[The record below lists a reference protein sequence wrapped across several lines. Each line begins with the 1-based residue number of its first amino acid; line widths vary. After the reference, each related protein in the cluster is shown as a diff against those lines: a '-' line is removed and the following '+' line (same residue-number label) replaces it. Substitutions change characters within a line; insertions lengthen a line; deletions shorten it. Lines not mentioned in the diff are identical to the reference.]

1 MPPRIPDRLLS
12 LAQERA
18 ERGSSRCLAE
28 FPGGIDICSNDYLG
42 LAKLLGDPARLSEI
56 VSLLE
61 GPLGATGSRLV
72 SGHTA
77 LHDQLEESLARF
89 HRTEAA
95 LLFGS
100 GYEANVGLLSSLA
113 SRADT
118 IVYDEFIH
126 ASMRDGIRLSHAR
139 SFSFRHNDLEDLRVK
154 LMQARGECYIAVES
168 LYSMDGDLSPL
179 KDLCRIANEAGAHLI
194 VDEAHATGVYGLQ
207 GEGLVVE
214 LSLEDHVF
222 ARVHTFGKALGF
234 RGACVVGP
242 QALREHLINT
252 ARPFIYSTA
261 SDALSLEIVQVAY
274 KLNSGAQPQ
283 RTALKK
289 LIYDWNRYR
298 SEVEGL
304 SFLPSESAIQGVLIP
319 GNQSVTQM
327 EGILRTHGFFAR
339 AIRSPTVPT
348 GQERIRIC
356 LHAFN
361 SIEQLR
367 RVIDIM
373 QTHHIEGFA
382 A

>member
-1 MPPRIPDRLLS
+1 MPPRIPNKLLS
-12 LAQERA
+12 LARERV
-18 ERGSSRCLAE
+18 ERGSSRRLAE
-28 FPGGIDICSNDYLG
+28 SPGGIDICSNDYLG
-42 LAKLLGDPARLSEI
+42 LARLLGDQARLSGI
-56 VSLLE
+56 VSDLE

-77 LHDQLEESLARF
+77 FHDQLEEFLARF
-89 HRTEAA
+89 HKAEAA

-113 SRADT
+113 SRVDT

-154 LMQARGECYIAVES
+154 LSQARGECYIAVES
-168 LYSMDGDLSPL
+168 LYSMDGDLAPL
-179 KDLCRIANEAGAHLI
+179 EDMCRIANEVGAHLI

-214 LSLEDHVF
+214 LSLEDLVF

-234 RGACVVGP
+234 RGACVVGA

-252 ARPFIYSTA
+252 ARTFIYSTA
-261 SDALSLEIVQVAY
+261 SDALSLAIVQEAY
-274 KLNSGAQPQ
+274 RLNCGAQAQ
-283 RTALKK
+283 RTDLKE
-289 LIYDWNRYR
+289 LIHAWSKYR
-298 SEVEGL
+298 SEIEEL
-304 SFLPSESAIQGVLIP
+304 SFLPSETAIQGVLIP
-319 GNQSVTQM
+319 GNHAVTQM
-327 EGILRTHGFFAR
+327 EDILRLHGFFAR
-339 AIRSPTVPT
+339 AIRSPTVPS

-356 LHAFN
+356 LHSFN
-361 SIEQLR
+361 SIDELTKLIDVM
-367 RVIDIM
+367 RVH
-373 QTHHIEGFA
+373 QIEGFA